1 MAPEGLRLFLRAG
14 VFIALTA
21 LVLLFLVPPDSAEF
35 VVSVCS
41 LGIGLVLVGLVI
53 LANRL
58 TR

>member
-21 LVLLFLVPPDSAEF
+21 LLLVFLVPRDSAEF

-41 LGIGLVLVGLVI
+41 IGIGLALVGLVI
-53 LANRL
+53 LVNRL
-58 TR
+58 RL